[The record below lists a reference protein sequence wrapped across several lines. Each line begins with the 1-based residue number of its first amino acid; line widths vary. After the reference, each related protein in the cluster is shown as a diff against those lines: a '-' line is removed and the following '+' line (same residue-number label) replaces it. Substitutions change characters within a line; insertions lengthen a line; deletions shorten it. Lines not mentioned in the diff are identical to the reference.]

1 MSLQELGSLMFLH
14 HNEHQFHF
22 NAELEMKVF
31 VILQEGYP
39 CPKLQNP
46 ILGKAE
52 INLLP
57 WGKGARQGG

>member
-1 MSLQELGSLMFLH
+1 
-14 HNEHQFHF
+14 
-22 NAELEMKVF
+22 MKVV
-31 VILQEGYP
+31 VILQKSHS

-52 INLLP
+52 KNLLP